1 MPFSFFFRFLLFS
14 FYSLLHILYYH
25 DEQEREELKMNSYMP
40 EGMLENGAFTPRDL
54 ERAMEKR
61 KILEAPVTL
70 CDGEMNLH
78 VALGKGLLG
87 IIPYR
92 EAVYTP
98 NEDPIKDI
106 AVLTRV
112 GKTVAFRVM
121 SVERQKD
128 GHPLYILSR
137 REAQRECYENKIS
150 LLRPGDV
157 IPAKITHMEAFG
169 AFADIGCGIVS
180 LLSVD
185 SASVSRIT
193 HPHFRFFLG
202 EEIRVVVKAKD
213 DSGRIFISH
222 KELLGTWEE
231 NAALFKVGQT
241 VTGIARSREPYG
253 VFVEL
258 TPNLTGLA
266 EPRESIAE
274 NSAVA
279 VYIKSILKE
288 KMKIKLVI
296 IDTYPAKP
304 QKILLPPFPSS
315 HNITHID
322 RWTYSP
328 RGAEKHIESIFS

>member
-1 MPFSFFFRFLLFS
+1 
-14 FYSLLHILYYH
+14 
-25 DEQEREELKMNSYMP
+25 MNTYMP
-40 EGMLENGAFTPRDL
+40 EGMFGDYSKSEAASFLPRDL
-54 ERAMEKR
+54 ERAIEKK
-61 KILEAPVTL
+61 KILQAPVTL

-78 VALGKGLLG
+78 VALGNGLEG
-87 IIPYR
+87 IIPYG
-92 EAVYTP
+92 ETVYTRKG
-98 NEDPIKDI
+98 ESIKDI

-112 GKTVAFRVM
+112 GKTVAFRVID
-121 SVERQKD
+121 VKKQPNGR
-128 GHPLYILSR
+128 PCYILSR

-157 IPAKITHMEAFG
+157 IPAKITHMEGFG
-169 AFADIGCGIVS
+169 AFADIGCGIIS

-185 SASVSRIT
+185 LISVSRIA
-193 HPHFRFFLG
+193 HPRFRFSLG
-202 EEIRVVVKAKD
+202 QEIQVVVKAKD
-213 DSGRIFISH
+213 EAGRIFISH

-231 NAALFKVGQT
+231 NAALFQVGQT

-266 EPRESIAE
+266 EPREDIAE

-279 VYIKSILKE
+279 VYIKNILRE

-304 QKILLPPFPSS
+304 PRLSLPPFPSADK
-315 HNITHID
+315 ITHID
-322 RWTYSP
+322 RWIYSP
-328 RGAEKHIESIFS
+328 RDAEKRVESVFS